1 MNNDGVVIADDASF
15 TSTTSSHV
23 MTQSL
28 VLITMD

>member
-23 MTQSL
+23 MTPFTRPL
-28 VLITMD
+28 VWC